1 MKLILSH
8 RRMVSVFKIISSLG
22 VISIIAI
29 LYIQFEPQKP
39 TDTSISINSTPANL
53 GISSKKNY
61 EIILQSLI
69 FEGVN
74 KDFEPYKIMAYSA
87 IKTSTNKYKLNQVN
101 ARYPIDNKNYL
112 SIIAKYGTI
121 WEDDQLIKLRD
132 NVQLSY
138 DGLLFNSDNIV
149 INLLKKE
156 VTSDVAMGLLYK
168 NSKITADSFTSQ
180 DNNNIVVF
188 KGNVMT
194 KIHISDFKN
203 DLLQ

>member
-8 RRMVSVFKIISSLG
+8 RRKVSAFKIISSLG

-29 LYIQFEPQKP
+29 LYIKFEPHKL
-39 TDTSISINSTPANL
+39 THTSASINSMPVNS

-61 EIILQSLI
+61 EIILQSPI

-74 KDFEPYKIMAYSA
+74 KDLEPYKITAYSA

-112 SIIAKYGTI
+112 SITAKYGTI
-121 WEDDQLIKLRD
+121 WEDDQLVKLRD
-132 NVQLSY
+132 KVQLFY
-138 DGLLFNSDNIV
+138 DDLLFNSDNIV

-156 VTSDVAMGLLYK
+156 VTSDVAMGLIYK

-188 KGNVMT
+188 KGNVRT
-194 KIHISDFKN
+194 KIHILDFKN